1 MIRRPTRVIGVAAAV
16 LAAATLT
23 ACGSSTP
30 DTELSDLSGMGL
42 TATDCAD
49 TVQMSGIES
58 EDPDAVV
65 ECWTGSPEDGL
76 IATADATLAQLLAD
90 NPDGEDV
97 TEALCWTDTVTD
109 AEASACRAILVGS
122 TSDGAVVSAVLALKD
137 PAAVIGELSDSPTDA
152 EVEDALAGAAI
163 EVLVFSEPASS
174 ETGDL

>member
-1 MIRRPTRVIGVAAAV
+1 MTRRLARVIGVAAAV

-30 DTELSDLSGMGL
+30 DTELSDLSGLGL
-42 TATDCAD
+42 TAADCSD
-49 TVQMSGIES
+49 TVQMAGIES
-58 EDPDAVV
+58 DDPGAVV

-90 NPDGEDV
+90 NPDGDDV
-97 TEALCWTDTVTD
+97 TEALCWDDTLTD

-137 PAAVIGELSDSPTDA
+137 PAAVIGAISDDPTEA
-152 EVEDALAGAAI
+152 EIEEALTGAEI
-163 EVLVFSEPASS
+163 EVLVFSEPAAS